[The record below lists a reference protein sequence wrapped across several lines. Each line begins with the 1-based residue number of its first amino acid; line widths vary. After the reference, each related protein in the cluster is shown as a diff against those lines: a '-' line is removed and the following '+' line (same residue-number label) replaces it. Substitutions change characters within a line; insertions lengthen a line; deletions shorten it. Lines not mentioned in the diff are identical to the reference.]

1 MAATTVS
8 QSNTESVSNL
18 AVLRITTD
26 AAAAANTTF
35 QVGFLP
41 RVVRFINVTDSIMYE
56 WYEGM
61 AADSCI
67 QTLAVGT
74 RSLVVSNAIT
84 VGSVTGGGSVLVNAA
99 LIIAS
104 KTFNMVVEG

>member
-1 MAATTVS
+1 MAATVVS
-8 QSNTESVSNL
+8 QSNTESVPNL

-26 AAAAANTTF
+26 AGGAAVTTF

-41 RVVRFINVTDSIMYE
+41 RVVRLMNITDNLMDE
-56 WYEGM
+56 WFDGM
-61 AADSCI
+61 AADTAI
-67 QTLAVGT
+67 HTVAAGT
-74 RSLVVSNAIT
+74 RSLLGSGGIT
-84 VGSVTGGGSVLVNAA
+84 VGSTAGGGFVTLAAA

>member
-1 MAATTVS
+1 MAATVVS
-8 QSNTESVSNL
+8 QSNSESIVNL

-26 AAAAANTTF
+26 AAAAVATTF

-41 RVVRFINVTDSIMYE
+41 RVVRLINVTDSIMDE
-56 WYEGM
+56 WFDGM
-61 AADSCI
+61 AADTAVH
-67 QTLAVGT
+67 TLAAGT
-74 RSLVVSNAIT
+74 RSLLGSGGIT
-84 VGSVTGGGSVLVNAA
+84 VGATAGGGFVTLAAA

>member
-1 MAATTVS
+1 MAATVVS
-8 QSNTESVSNL
+8 QSNTESVPNL

-26 AAAAANTTF
+26 AVAAAVTTF

-41 RVVRFINVTDSIMYE
+41 RVVRLMNITDLLMDE
-56 WYEGM
+56 WYDGM
-61 AADSCI
+61 AADTALHTVS
-67 QTLAVGT
+67 AGT
-74 RSLVVSNAIT
+74 RTLLGSGGIT
-84 VGSVTGGGSVLVNAA
+84 VGATAGGGFVTLAAA

>member
-1 MAATTVS
+1 MAATVVS
-8 QSNTESVSNL
+8 QSNTESVPNL

-26 AAAAANTTF
+26 AAGAVATTF

-41 RVVRFINVTDSIMYE
+41 RVVRLMNITDLLMDE
-56 WYEGM
+56 WYDGM
-61 AADSCI
+61 AAD
-67 QTLAVGT
+67 TALHTVAAGT
-74 RSLVVSNAIT
+74 RTLLGSGGIT
-84 VGSVTGGGSVLVNAA
+84 VGATAGGGFVTLAAA